1 VFPVLNDW
9 IHAAHSL
16 TKTST
21 TVVHELREIGWR
33 SKQKTRRLLAHGRT
47 QHSEHQFRKSTPLEL
62 TAGECRKYLKHIR
75 FYAVDGQIFGY
86 RSSFH
91 SRVRVADSHLQFCP
105 DDSGVTSPVLSSTTV
120 ATST

>member
-75 FYAVDGQIFGY
+75 FYAVY
-86 RSSFH
+86 NKSSVIE
-91 SRVRVADSHLQFCP
+91 VRFTRGSE
-105 DDSGVTSPVLSSTTV
+105 SPTATCSSAQTT
-120 ATST
+120 AA